1 MNCMKCGR
9 EIEEG
14 QAFCPYCLV
23 DMESYPV
30 NPGTVILLPSHK
42 KDAPPPKKHILHR
55 QPQPEP
61 EEYVPVLKRKL
72 WATRV
77 LCVLLCL
84 ILGVMGYVT
93 SRVITELDIQRL
105 LGQNYSTIEIQ
116 EETEAHTQT
125 MTETAADS
133 DA

>member
-30 NPGTVILLPSHK
+30 KPGTVIFLPNQQ
-42 KDAPPPKKHILHR
+42 AQPQPPKKSILRHK
-55 QPQPEP
+55 PQLPP
-61 EEYVPVLKRKL
+61 EEQLPALKRKL
-72 WATRV
+72 WV
-77 LCVLLCL
+77 LRAVSVLLI
-84 ILGVMGYVT
+84 ILLTVLGYIT

-105 LGQNYSTIEIQ
+105 LGQNYSTVET
-116 EETEAHTQT
+116 EETEETQ
-125 MTETAADS
+125 ESAAAASED
-133 DA
+133 